1 MYSTPDFRKGLKI
14 EIDNVPYM
22 IVDFQHVKPG
32 KGGAF
37 VRTKLKNL
45 ISGSVVDK
53 TFRAGEKVNKPD
65 VNESSMQFLYGD
77 DEGCHFMNV
86 ETYEQITISQEQV
99 GEDSRF
105 LKENTVVDIL
115 EYNGKVIGVAFPNF
129 VNLTVVE
136 TDPGFK
142 GDTATGG
149 SKPAKLET
157 GATVN
162 VPLFINEGDIL
173 KIDVRSG
180 DYVER
185 VKE

>member
-14 EIDNVPYM
+14 EIDGVPYLM
-22 IVDFQHVKPG
+22 VEFQHVKPG

-45 ISGSVVDK
+45 ISGGVVDR
-53 TFRAGEKVNKPD
+53 TFRASEKIDKPD
-65 VNESSMQFLYGD
+65 INESSMQFLYNDGED
-77 DEGCHFMNV
+77 YHFMNV
-86 ETYEQITISQEQV
+86 ETYEQISILQDQI
-99 GEDSRF
+99 GENSRF
-105 LKENTVVDIL
+105 LKENTVVDVL
-115 EYNGKVIGVAFPNF
+115 EFNGKVIGVALPNF
-129 VNLTVVE
+129 VNLAVVE

-149 SKPAKLET
+149 SKPAKLES
-157 GATVN
+157 GASVN

-180 DYVER
+180 EYVER